1 MNFRHIFSS
10 FFLLF
15 LYLFLPA
22 KAIANPYFYIQ
33 GDSNI
38 IHEDTEE
45 TYYVRVNTDG
55 SDLNAVQIAVTF
67 DPDFYTSFRATDT
80 DSLCNFWAP
89 ANSIPPGDSAFPKKI
104 TPYIVDNK
112 AIFSC
117 GFTDSINSSDA
128 IIGALVLTAKNVGS
142 SDITLSDSVLTY
154 LGTNIIPGAMDTY
167 TIITLEK
174 SDATPTPTATAT
186 MNITFATPIVN
197 TTTLFEDVTIT
208 DVSDNFS
215 GNSSRAGTTGSTTGS
230 SELEVLEEDNT
241 VPPPPEGIT
250 PRPKATPFKLSDASI
265 SGEINLG
272 EPYDSEV
279 LAGQSLRDLLLPGKT
294 KADKT
299 VVLINLIS
307 TVVFILLLIFL
318 LFRLFKTKKQANV
331 KTKYINELIS
341 GELAALGTKME
352 ITGNHEGKE
361 KFKGEFEEAVDTILN
376 GINQKDENQE
386 SKENTEKK

>member
-1 MNFRHIFSS
+1 MNFRHIFSL
-10 FFLLF
+10 FFSLY
-15 LYLFLPA
+15 LYLFLPT
-22 KAIANPYFYIQ
+22 KAMANPYFYIQ

-55 SDLNAVQIAVTF
+55 SDLNAVQIVVTF
-67 DPDFYTSFRATDT
+67 DPNFYTSFRATDT
-80 DSLCNFWAP
+80 SSSCNFWAP
-89 ANSIPPGDSAFPKKI
+89 ANSAPPGDTSSPKKI

-117 GFTDSINSSDA
+117 GFTEPINASDA
-128 IIGALVLTAKNVGS
+128 IIGTLVLTAKDVGS
-142 SDITLSDSVLTY
+142 SSITLSDTVLTY

-174 SDATPTPTATAT
+174 LAATPTPTATAT
-186 MNITFATPIVN
+186 MNITFATPQIN
-197 TTTLFEDVTIT
+197 TTTLFD
-208 DVSDNFS
+208 DVSVVDYT
-215 GNSSRAGTTGSTTGS
+215 GTSSNANNNPNANPNLGS
-230 SELEVLEEDNT
+230 SELDIVEEDNT
-241 VPPPPEGIT
+241 VPPPPGEIT

-307 TVVFILLLIFL
+307 TAIFILLLIFL

-376 GINQKDENQE
+376 GINQKEENQGSDEN
-386 SKENTEKK
+386 SEKK